1 MDNENKNIQENE
13 LTPEERVQED
23 ISNKIADAA
32 AEIQEEIL
40 EANGEEIEEITEGEE
55 IEETEVADESW
66 SDEAWEEPA
75 SEEIPVVIKKSNFI
89 LSLIAAALVGVI
101 ITVCCFQAPTW
112 IASIPQG
119 STVASVGDT
128 DITDLDLEYYIFVEV
143 YNYAQKNGID
153 QTGLADIDWD
163 EEVDGVKLADKIKAD
178 AVNNAL
184 KEAALIEKGTENSI
198 ELDKAKKAGIDSQI
212 DGFIAQYG
220 KEGFELQLKS
230 TGIGS
235 IKEYTKL
242 VRNNTLLSLVR
253 TDIDENPD
261 NYYPEDKDILVKYAP
276 DDKVSAKH
284 ILIKVEEGDNDA
296 EKQALA
302 QSILDRINAGE
313 DFDALMAEFNEDTGE
328 PEYGYTFGK
337 GEMVAPFEEAAFAL
351 QVDQISE
358 LVKSEYGYHI
368 IKRVTPEAGEDELA
382 LYLAEQ
388 SGKKVNEKKIAKIS
402 VESIVDEI
410 VAALEELEAQQ
421 SAEAAK

>member
-40 EANGEEIEEITEGEE
+40 EANGEETEDFEE
-55 IEETEVADESW
+55 IEATDESW
-66 SDEAWEEPA
+66 SDEAWEEPV
-75 SEEIPVVIKKSNFI
+75 SEEEPVVIKKSNFI
-89 LSLIAAALVGVI
+89 LSLIASALVGVI

-119 STVASVGDT
+119 NKIASVGDT

-143 YNYAQKNGID
+143 YNYLQEK
-153 QTGLADIDWD
+153 GLGQDGLSDIDWN
-163 EEVDGVKLADKIKAD
+163 EKVDGVKLADKIKAD
-178 AVNNAL
+178 AVDNAIR
-184 KEAALIEKGTENSI
+184 EAALIEKGTENGI
-198 ELDKAKKAGIDSQI
+198 KLDKAKEAGINSQI

-242 VRNNTLLSLVR
+242 VKANTLLSLVR

-261 NYYPEDKDILVKYAP
+261 NYYPEDKDILVEYAP
-276 DDKVSAKH
+276 ADKVSAKH
-284 ILIKVEEGDNDA
+284 ILIKVEEGDDDA

-313 DFDALMAEFNEDTGE
+313 DFDALMAEFNEDISE
-328 PEYGYTFGK
+328 PETGYTFGK

-351 QVDQISE
+351 EVDQVSE

-368 IKRVTPEAGEDELA
+368 IKKLTPEVGKDELA
-382 LYLAEQ
+382 SYLAEQ

-402 VESIVDEI
+402 VEAIVDEI
-410 VAALEELEAQQ
+410 IAALDELEAQQ
-421 SAEAAK
+421 AAEAK

>member
-40 EANGEEIEEITEGEE
+40 EANGEEFEVIEEVGEDE
-55 IEETEVADESW
+55 ATDESW
-66 SDEAWEEPA
+66 SDEAWEEPVC
-75 SEEIPVVIKKSNFI
+75 EEEPVVIKKSNFI
-89 LSLIAAALVGVI
+89 LSLIASALVGVI

-119 STVASVGDT
+119 NKVASVGDT

-143 YNYAQKNGID
+143 YNYLQEKGLGQD
-153 QTGLADIDWD
+153 GLADMDWN
-163 EEVDGVKLADKIKAD
+163 EEIDGVKLADKINAD
-178 AVNNAL
+178 AVANAI
-184 KEAALIEKGTENSI
+184 KEAALVEKGSENGI
-198 ELDKAKKAGIDSQI
+198 KLDKAKIAGINSQI

-220 KEGFELQLKS
+220 KEGFDLQLKS

-242 VRNNTLLSLVR
+242 VKANTLLSLVR

-261 NYYPEDKDILVKYAP
+261 KYYPEDKSALAEYIEDG
-276 DDKVSAKH
+276 KVSAKH
-284 ILIKVEEGDNDA
+284 ILIKVEEGDDDA

-328 PEYGYTFGK
+328 PQEGYTFVE
-337 GEMVAPFEEAAFAL
+337 GEMVSEFYEAALAL
-351 QVDQISE
+351 EVGKVSD
-358 LVKSEYGYHI
+358 LVKSTYGYHI
-368 IKRVTPEAGEDELA
+368 IKKVETEAGEDELYN
-382 LYLAEQ
+382 YLAEQ

-402 VESIVDEI
+402 VEAIVDEI
-410 VAALEELEAQQ
+410 VAALDEIEAQQ
-421 SAEAAK
+421 AAEAK